1 MEILLILIGIVVVLA
16 ILALIVSGRD
26 IRHYLKMRK
35 M

>member
-16 ILALIVSGRD
+16 ILTLILSGSD
-26 IRHYLKMRK
+26 IRRYLKMRK